1 MAHRIDYLSQTRN
14 QVVVKYTHDGSAVSG
29 DLGIFMGPTAFGAAT
44 GPDAVTGLTYSS
56 VALKSVV
63 YGIYDSGVAGGRP
76 AVAIVFK
83 GSAADYGAFL
93 IPRGAGVLDF
103 ERFTVPNLAGTPTG
117 MVTFTNPGVTASII
131 AVFCTRQ

>member
-14 QVVVKYTHDGSAVSG
+14 QVVVKYTHDGAAIAG

-56 VALKSVV
+56 VALKSVI
-63 YGIYDSGVAGGRP
+63 YGIFDNGAAGRP
-76 AVAIVFK
+76 AVAIIFK
-83 GSAADYGAFL
+83 GSTDYGAFL
-93 IPRGAGVLDF
+93 VPRGAGILDF

-117 MVTFTNPGVTASII
+117 MVTFTNPGVTASVI

>member
-14 QVVVKYTHDGSAVSG
+14 QVVVKYTHDGAAIAG

-63 YGIYDSGVAGGRP
+63 YGIFDNGAAAGRP
-76 AVAIVFK
+76 AVNIVFK
-83 GSAADYGAFL
+83 GTTDYNAFL
-93 IPRGAGVLDF
+93 VPRGAGQLDF
-103 ERFTVPNLAGTPTG
+103 ERFTIPNLATAPTG
-117 MVTFTNPGVTASII
+117 MVTFTNPGVTSSVI

>member
-14 QVVVKYTHDGSAVSG
+14 QVVVKYTHDGTTVSG

-56 VALKSVV
+56 VALKSVT
-63 YGIYDSGVAGGRP
+63 YGIFDNASTAGRP
-76 AVAIVFK
+76 AVAIIFK
-83 GSAADYGAFL
+83 GSVDYGAFL
-93 IPRGAGVLDF
+93 VPRGAGVLDF
-103 ERFTVPNLAGTPTG
+103 ERFTVPNLANAPTG
-117 MVTFTNPGVTASII
+117 MVTFTNPGVTASVI